1 MQNYNHVYQVK
12 DITDVSGD
20 PVEPVQLDEVKSYL
34 RLEGFQDVDES
45 DITEFDD
52 DDDLIET
59 LIVTARK
66 KLEKLYGISIV
77 EKTLRAV
84 ITNLAGDIEIPQ
96 GPVIS
101 ITSLKNSE
109 GDDITDYTITGYTTD
124 ELEEDINDFVTLEC
138 PNQCKMVMVY
148 EAGYVQ
154 VPEPLKVEI
163 LRMVAWYFTNRGD
176 VSVRPSLYGFDGFQ
190 YLTGE
195 YNRNSWLA

>member
-12 DITDVSGD
+12 DITDQSGD
-20 PVEPVQLDEVKSYL
+20 PTEPVTVQEVKTYM

-45 DITEFDD
+45 DATEFDD

-59 LIVTARK
+59 LIVAARK

-96 GPVIS
+96 GPIIS

-109 GDDITDYTITGYTTD
+109 GDDIEYTITGYTED
-124 ELEEDINDFVTLEC
+124 ELEDDINDFVTLEC
-138 PNQCKMVMVY
+138 PNYCKMVMVY
-148 EAGYVQ
+148 EAGYTS
-154 VPEPLKVEI
+154 VPEPLKIEI

-176 VSVRPSLYGFDGFQ
+176 VNVRPSQYGFEGFQ